1 LSKAGLGR
9 DLSGMGGDA
18 MSTMAVFAFDDEQGA
33 DRMRAALGRMQREH
47 LITLDDAAVVVR
59 TMDGKVKVRQATNLV
74 GAGALGGAFWGMLIG
89 LLFLAPWLGAAVGAA
104 SGAIAGKMADIGVD
118 DRFIKEAGASI
129 QPGQSAL
136 FVLVR
141 EATVDRVL
149 QEVRHYNPRL
159 IATSLSKEQEEKLR
173 AALGAE
179 KEQVTA

>member
-1 LSKAGLGR
+1 
-9 DLSGMGGDA
+9 
-18 MSTMAVFAFDDEQGA
+18 MSTMAVFAFEDEEGA
-33 DRMRAALGRMQREH
+33 DRMRIALGRMQRER

-149 QEVRHYNPRL
+149 QEVRRYNPRL
-159 IATSLSKEQEEKLR
+159 VATSLSKEQEEKLR

>member
-1 LSKAGLGR
+1 
-9 DLSGMGGDA
+9 

-33 DRMRAALGRMQREH
+33 DRMRVALARMQKEH
-47 LITLDDAAVVVR
+47 LISLEDAAVVVR

-89 LLFLAPWLGAAVGAA
+89 LLFLAPWLGMAIGAA
-104 SGAIAGKMADIGVD
+104 SGALAAKLTDMGVD

-129 QPGQSAL
+129 QPGQSAIFL
-136 FVLVR
+136 LVR

-149 QEVRHYNPRL
+149 EEIRHYNPRL
-159 IATSLSKEQEEKLR
+159 VATSLSKEQEEKLR

-179 KEQVTA
+179 KEEVTA